1 MHRLLRP
8 RWLLLHLIAV
18 AAVVVTVALGL
29 WQLRR
34 LDERRD
40 RNELVEARMAE
51 PAAPVGDLVDPG
63 DDADPLRF
71 RAVTATGTFTD
82 EAVSVRTTLDGAAGG
97 FLYQALDLV
106 GGESVW
112 VLRGFGAVDGEGVV
126 VDAPA
131 PAGEVTVDGIAV
143 PVDRLPRTSRRQL
156 DVDGDRLPVVVQA
169 ADAAAPLA
177 PVPTPDLD
185 DGPHLSYAVQW
196 FLFAGVTVAG
206 YPFLLRRRLRED

>member
-8 RWLLLHLIAV
+8 RWLVLHLLAV
-18 AAVVVTVALGL
+18 AAVVVTASLGF

-34 LDERRD
+34 LEERRE
-40 RNELVEARMAE
+40 RNDLVETRTAE
-51 PAAPVGDLVDPG
+51 PAEPVGDLVDPG
-63 DDADPLRF
+63 DDADAVRF
-71 RAVTATGTFTD
+71 RAVTASGAYTD

-97 FLYQALDLV
+97 FLYQALDLD

-112 VLRGFGAVDGEGVV
+112 VLRGFGAVDAEGVV

-131 PAGEVTVDGIAV
+131 PAGEVTVEGIAV

-156 DVDGDRLPVVVQA
+156 DVEGDRLPVVVQA
-169 ADAAAPLA
+169 AAADESLA
-177 PVPTPDLD
+177 PVPTPELD
-185 DGPHLSYAVQW
+185 EGPHLAYAVQW
-196 FLFAGVTVAG
+196 FLFAGVTVTG

>member
-8 RWLLLHLIAV
+8 RWLVLHVVAV
-18 AAVVVTVALGL
+18 AAVVVMVALGF

-40 RNELVEARMAE
+40 RNDLVEARMAE

-63 DDADPLRF
+63 DDADDVRF
-71 RAVTATGTFTD
+71 RAVTATGRFTD
-82 EAVSVRTTLDGAAGG
+82 ARVSVRTTLDGAAGG
-97 FLYQALDLV
+97 FLYQGLDLD

-112 VLRGFGAVDGEGVV
+112 VLRGFGAVDAEGAV

-131 PAGEVTVDGIAV
+131 PPGDVTVEGIAV

-156 DVDGDRLPVVVQA
+156 EIEGDRLPVVVQA
-169 ADAAAPLA
+169 ADADDPLA
-177 PVPTPDLD
+177 PVPTPELD
-185 DGPHLSYAVQW
+185 EGPHLSYAVQW
-196 FLFAGVTVAG
+196 FLFAGVTVVG
-206 YPFLLRRRLRED
+206 YPFLLRRRLREG